1 MPSTQIQW
9 FPGHMA
15 KTRRLITECLPLV
28 DIVIEM
34 RDARVPVSSKNP
46 EIWRLCG
53 NKPVLTVLAKGDLSD
68 PAQNDA
74 WRRAFEKNGRDCLF
88 IDCKSGAGID
98 KLAPAVNRI
107 LSEKVAKYAGRG
119 MSGRTLK
126 AMVVGIPNVGKS
138 SLINRLSGRAAAKA
152 EDRPGVTTSK
162 QWVTTKIGIDLLD
175 MPGVLWPKFDDERV
189 GENLAAIKAIKDDIL
204 DTERIATAL
213 CSKLRTL
220 YPDLL
225 SARYKLGDMDRHSE
239 LEDWELVEEIGR
251 KRGFLISGGE
261 VDYERA
267 CNMLLSEFR
276 DGKIGRITLEHA
288 DDQAEL

>member
-15 KTRRLITECLPLV
+15 KTRRLITECLPYV

-34 RDARVPVSSKNP
+34 RDARVPISSKNP
-46 EIWRLCG
+46 EIRRLCG
-53 NKPVLTVLAKGDLSD
+53 KKPMLTVFAKGDLSD
-68 PAQNDA
+68 PAQNEA
-74 WRRAFEKNGRDCLF
+74 WRRVFENNGKSCLF
-88 IDCKSGAGID
+88 IDCKSGAGIN
-98 KLAPAVNRI
+98 KLAPSVGEI
-107 LSEKVAKYAGRG
+107 LAEKTSKYSDKG

-138 SLINRLSGRAAAKA
+138 SLINRLSGAAKAKA

-175 MPGVLWPKFDDERV
+175 MPGVLWPKFDDERT

-213 CSKLRTL
+213 CSRLREL
-220 YPDLL
+220 YPEKL
-225 SARYKLGDMDRHSE
+225 SERYKLGDMSLYSA

-251 KRGFLISGGE
+251 KRGFLVSGGE
-261 VDYERA
+261 VDYERT
-267 CNMLLSEFR
+267 CNMLLAEFR
-276 DGKIGRITLEHA
+276 AGSIGRITLEAAYDEA
-288 DDQAEL
+288 DI

>member
-15 KTRRLITECLPLV
+15 KTRRLIAESLPLV

-34 RDARVPVSSKNP
+34 RDARVPISSKNP

-53 NKPVLTVLAKGDLSD
+53 SKPVLTVFAKGDLSD

-74 WRRAFEKNGRDCLF
+74 WRSVFQKQGRRCLF
-88 IDCKSGAGID
+88 IDCKSGAGIN
-98 KLAPAVNRI
+98 KLGAAVGEI
-107 LSEKVAKYAGRG
+107 LSEKTRKYNERG

-138 SLINRLSGRAAAKA
+138 SLINRLCGNAKARA
-152 EDRPGVTTSK
+152 EDRPGVTTAK
-162 QWVTTKIGIDLLD
+162 QWVTTRVGIDLLD
-175 MPGVLWPKFDDERV
+175 MPGVLWPKFDDESV

-213 CSKLRTL
+213 CSRLRRL

-225 SARYKLGDMDRHSE
+225 KARYRLDDSVFSGDV
-239 LEDWELVEEIGR
+239 EDWQLVEEIGR
-251 KRGFLISGGE
+251 KRGFLVSGGD
-261 VDYERA
+261 VDYERT
-267 CNMLLSEFR
+267 CNMILSEFR
-276 DGKIGRITLEHA
+276 SGQIGRITLEAA
-288 DDQAEL
+288 DDEADV

>member
-34 RDARVPVSSKNP
+34 RDARVPLSTKNP

-53 NKPVLTVLAKGDLSD
+53 RKPVLTVFAKGDLSD

-74 WRRAFEKNGRDCLF
+74 WKRVFEKNGKNCLF
-88 IDCKSGAGID
+88 IDCKSGSGIN
-98 KLAPAVNRI
+98 KLGPTVNSI
-107 LSEKVAKYAGRG
+107 LSEKTAKYDSRG

-138 SLINRLSGRAAAKA
+138 SLINRLSGSAKAKA

-162 QWVTTKIGIDLLD
+162 QWVTTRIGIDLLD
-175 MPGVLWPKFDDERV
+175 MPGVLWPKFDDERT
-189 GENLAAIKAIKDDIL
+189 GENLAAVKAIKDDIL

-213 CSKLRTL
+213 CSRLRET
-220 YPDLL
+220 YPALL
-225 SARYKLGDMDRHSE
+225 SERYKLGDMSRYDG

-251 KRGFLISGGE
+251 KRGFLVSGGE

-276 DGKIGRITLEHA
+276 AGSIGRITLEAAYDEA
-288 DDQAEL
+288 DI